1 MHRIAAA
8 VWMDLLPCLC
18 TGLGA
23 GTVFLTGRR
32 RAGPGRGAMGL
43 SAGIMLGAGLFGLL
57 LPAVQSGGW
66 GRAAAGFLLG
76 AAALAA
82 LGPLAGRVTRT
93 GGAAGLVLASAF
105 YNLPQGMAV
114 GLTGALAAMGEGAG
128 LAGALTFSLG
138 LGLQNFPE
146 GAALSLPLRAA
157 GASRRA
163 AFAAGAASGLVELAG
178 AALAGAL
185 AARIAPA
192 LPWLLGA
199 AAGTMA
205 FTVACP
211 LAPAAAGEGGRGA
224 AGAAQGFGL
233 MLALRALLG

>member
-1 MHRIAAA
+1 
-8 VWMDLLPCLC
+8 MDLVPCLC
-18 TGLGA
+18 TALGA

-32 RAGPGRGAMGL
+32 AAGPGRGVMGL

-57 LPAVQSGGW
+57 LPAAAEGGW
-66 GRAAAGFLLG
+66 GRATAGFAIG

-82 LGPLAGRVTRT
+82 LGPLADRVVRT
-93 GGAAGLVLASAF
+93 GGAGGLVLASAF

-157 GASRRA
+157 GLSRRG

-205 FTVACP
+205 FTVARQ
-211 LAPAAAGEGGRGA
+211 LAPAAAGEGRRGA
-224 AGAAQGFGL
+224 AGAALGFGA

>member
-1 MHRIAAA
+1 
-8 VWMDLLPCLC
+8 MDLLPCLC
-18 TGLGA
+18 TALGA
-23 GTVFLTGRR
+23 GTVFLTRR
-32 RAGPGRGAMGL
+32 HAPGPGRGTMGL

-57 LPAVQSGGW
+57 LPAAESAGW
-66 GRAAAGFLLG
+66 PAAAAGLALG

-82 LGPLAGRVTRT
+82 LGELAGRFTR
-93 GGAAGLVLASAF
+93 AGSAGRLVLASAF

-114 GLTGALAAMGEGAG
+114 GLTGALAAGGQGAS

-138 LGLQNFPE
+138 LGLQNLPE

-157 GASRRA
+157 GLPRRT

-185 AARIAPA
+185 AARLAPA
-192 LPWLLGA
+192 LPWLMGA

-205 FTVACP
+205 LTVARQ
-211 LAPAAAGEGGRGA
+211 LAPAAAGEGRRGA
-224 AGAAQGFGL
+224 ACAALGFGV
-233 MLALRALLG
+233 MAALNALWG

>member
-1 MHRIAAA
+1 MHRITAAI
-8 VWMDLLPCLC
+8 WMDLVPCLC
-18 TGLGA
+18 TALGA

-32 RAGPGRGAMGL
+32 TAGPGRGAMGL

-57 LPAVQSGGW
+57 LPAAEAGGW
-66 GRAAAGFLLG
+66 PAALAGFSLG

-82 LGPLAGRVTRT
+82 LGPVAGRVTRK

-114 GLTGALAAMGEGAG
+114 GLAGATAAQGAG

-146 GAALSLPLRAA
+146 GAALSLPLRAK
-157 GASRRA
+157 GASRRM
-163 AFAAGAASGLVELAG
+163 AFGAGAASGLVELAG

-185 AARIAPA
+185 AVRLAPA
-192 LPWLLGA
+192 LPWLMGGA
-199 AAGTMA
+199 AGAMA
-205 FTVACP
+205 CTVARQ
-211 LAPAAAGEGGRGA
+211 LAPAALGEGGRGA
-224 AGAAQGFGL
+224 AGAALGFGA
-233 MLALRALLG
+233 MFALSTLLG